1 MLNKMKFKNAMIH
14 KLLLPVAFCLL
25 FFSACQTTGQGD
37 SVKTAEAEVFK
48 IHDEVMPRMSDIMK
62 LQKQLKGRM
71 AATDSASLG
80 QGTPSMALRSAEE
93 KEQAMRLNRRLTE
106 ADSLMMD
113 WMSNYKGDTLATLKP
128 EQAIQ
133 YLDAEKQKITDVQKK
148 VTSSIADAKQ
158 FLGVK

>member
-1 MLNKMKFKNAMIH
+1 MIH
-14 KLLLPVAFCLL
+14 KLLLPIAFSLL
-25 FFSACQTTGQGD
+25 FFSSCQTTGQGD
-37 SVKTAEAEVFK
+37 AVKTAEAEVFK
-48 IHDEVMPRMSDIMK
+48 IHDEVMPRMGDIMK
-62 LQKQLKGRM
+62 LQKQLKGRI
-71 AATDSASLG
+71 AATDSASAG
-80 QGTPSMALRSAEE
+80 QGTPSMALRSDEE

-113 WMSNYKGDTLATLKP
+113 WMSHYKGDSLATLKP

-133 YLDAEKQKITDVQKK
+133 YLDAEKQKIADVQKK